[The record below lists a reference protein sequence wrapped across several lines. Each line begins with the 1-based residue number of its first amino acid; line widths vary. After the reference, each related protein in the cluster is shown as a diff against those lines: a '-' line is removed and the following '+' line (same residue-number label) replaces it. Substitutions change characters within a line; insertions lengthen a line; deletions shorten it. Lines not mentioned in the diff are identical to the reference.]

1 VTLAGGY
8 DLNLMDKFELTE
20 RFRDAA
26 ESTLKAP
33 DSLAMTRWSIDNWYQ
48 LGTMCEPV
56 SVDAG
61 DALITSCNTERALY
75 LVCSGSVEVAYV
87 VRQSL
92 TISIMSHVAPGS
104 VVGELS
110 FFDSAPRS
118 ANVWAVE
125 NSQLLKLELR
135 EFERFADSN
144 PRLGYDIMFALG
156 RIMAQ
161 RVRSTTAK
169 VSA

>member
-1 VTLAGGY
+1 
-8 DLNLMDKFELTE
+8 MDKFELIE

-26 ESTLKAP
+26 DATPRSLDA
-33 DSLAMTRWSIDNWYQ
+33 LAMPRWSVDNWYQ
-48 LGTMCEPV
+48 LGAICEPMA
-56 SVDAG
+56 VDAG
-61 DALITSCNTERALY
+61 DALITSGNTERALY
-75 LVCSGSVEVAYV
+75 LVGSGSVEVAYV

-125 NSQLLKLELR
+125 NSQLLKLDLR
-135 EFERFADSN
+135 EFERFADGN
-144 PRLGYDIMFALG
+144 PRLGYDVMFGLG

-169 VSA
+169 VGA

>member
-1 VTLAGGY
+1 
-8 DLNLMDKFELTE
+8 MDKFELIE
-20 RFRDAA
+20 HFRDAT
-26 ESTLKAP
+26 ESPLRAP
-33 DSLAMTRWSIDNWYQ
+33 DALAMPRWTIDNWYQ
-48 LGTMCEPV
+48 LGSICEPV
-56 SVDAG
+56 AVEAG
-61 DALITSCNTERALY
+61 DALITSGNTERALY

-92 TISIMSHVAPGS
+92 TISIMSHVTPGS

-125 NSQLLKLELR
+125 NSQLLKLDLR

-144 PRLGYDIMFALG
+144 PRLGYDIMFSLG
-156 RIMAQ
+156 RILAL